1 MTGRDLIVYILS
13 NRLENEKISENSL
26 LPMIHNY
33 MEDEAV
39 VVALGVGVATVRV
52 WAKTGK
58 FEKVIEKERN
68 VYISKDDVIRIMAEY
83 LKKE

>member
-13 NRLENEKISENSL
+13 NRLENEKLNEDSL

-39 VVALGVGVATVRV
+39 AVALGVGVATVRV

-58 FEKVIEKERN
+58 FEKVIEKSETFMFQKMMSFGLWQN
-68 VYISKDDVIRIMAEY
+68 I
-83 LKKE
+83 

>member
-39 VVALGVGVATVRV
+39 AVALGVGVVTVRV

-68 VYISKDDVIRIMAEY
+68 VYVSKDDVIRIMAEY

>member
-13 NRLENEKISENSL
+13 NRLENEKLSEDSL

-33 MEDEAV
+33 IEDAA
-39 VVALGVGVATVRV
+39 ALGVGVATVRV

-68 VYISKDDVIRIMAEY
+68 IYVSKDDVIRIMAEY

>member
-39 VVALGVGVATVRV
+39 AVALGVGVAPVRV

-68 VYISKDDVIRIMAEY
+68 VYVSKDDVIRIMAEY

>member
-1 MTGRDLIVYILS
+1 
-13 NRLENEKISENSL
+13 
-26 LPMIHNY
+26 MIHNY

-39 VVALGVGVATVRV
+39 AAALGVGVATVRV
-52 WAKTGK
+52 WAKTGT

-68 VYISKDDVIRIMAEY
+68 IYVSKDDVIRIMAEY

>member
-39 VVALGVGVATVRV
+39 AVALGVGVATVRV
-52 WAKTGK
+52 WAKN
-58 FEKVIEKERN
+58 R
-68 VYISKDDVIRIMAEY
+68 
-83 LKKE
+83 

>member
-39 VVALGVGVATVRV
+39 AVALGVGVATVRV
-52 WAKTGK
+52 WAKTGE

-68 VYISKDDVIRIMAEY
+68 IYVSKDDVIRIMAEY